1 MSHMRR
7 VKVQEQNDKKIDEY
21 SRRNECYGDDGGN
34 TSAEL
39 IQLRR
44 MCQDKDKHIR
54 NQRMKFVVS
63 RRGWSTTR
71 RVDLESRLRVTRSQ
85 SNNPTT

>member
-1 MSHMRR
+1 MNHMRR

-54 NQRMKFVVS
+54 NLTGEVRRLTARLEYYEKSGS
-63 RRGWSTTR
+63 RIKT
-71 RVDLESRLRVTRSQ
+71 ESDSIAE
-85 SNNPTT
+85 